1 MFIDLLPGIIW
12 SCFLGLAIGNFA
24 TNPIYRLPRYE
35 SLFGKNPYCGDC
47 GSELK
52 PKDLFPVLS
61 WLSTKGKCRYCG
73 GQIPAAYTIT
83 EALIA
88 LLFVVCY
95 LKFGF
100 SEQFILIT
108 FGITAFTMLW
118 AMLYI
123 DNFFSEKTFVAALI
137 FGMLYQT
144 LQTNTIYGFCIG
156 GYIGII
162 AGVTAWKL
170 SGKTMIRDYAY
181 FPNYMKL
188 LTLAGV
194 WLPLPQMTML
204 LLLIAVAT
212 LILHTTKMLRNNLIE
227 YFIIATTIGIILT
240 YPPY

>member
-1 MFIDLLPGIIW
+1 VFIDLLPSIIW
-12 SCFLGLAIGNFA
+12 SCFLGLTIGNFA
-24 TNPIYRLPRYE
+24 TNPIYRLPRNE

-47 GSELK
+47 SAELK

-73 GQIPAAYTIT
+73 SQVPAAYTVT

-88 LLFVVCY
+88 ALFVACY

-108 FGITAFTMLW
+108 FGLTAFVMLW

-137 FGMLYQT
+137 FGTIYQT
-144 LQTNTIYGFCIG
+144 LKTHTIYGFCIG

-162 AGVTAWKL
+162 AGVIAWKL
-170 SGKTMIRDYAY
+170 SGKKMIRDYSD

-188 LTLAGV
+188 LALAGV
-194 WLPLPQMTML
+194 WLSLSQMGIL
-204 LLLIAVAT
+204 LGSIAVAA
-212 LILHTTKMLRNNLIE
+212 LILRATNTLKNNLVE
-227 YFIIATTIGIILT
+227 YFIIATTVGLVLV
-240 YPPY
+240 